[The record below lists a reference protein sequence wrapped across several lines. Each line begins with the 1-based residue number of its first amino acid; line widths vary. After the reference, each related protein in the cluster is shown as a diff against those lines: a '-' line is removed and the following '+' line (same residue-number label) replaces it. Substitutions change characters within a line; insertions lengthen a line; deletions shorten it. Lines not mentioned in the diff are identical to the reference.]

1 MCFILEHV
9 LEQVTLIWSN
19 TKLFGDT
26 YDLVVRTVFFV

>member
-9 LEQVTLIWSN
+9 LEQVT
-19 TKLFGDT
+19 LFGDT